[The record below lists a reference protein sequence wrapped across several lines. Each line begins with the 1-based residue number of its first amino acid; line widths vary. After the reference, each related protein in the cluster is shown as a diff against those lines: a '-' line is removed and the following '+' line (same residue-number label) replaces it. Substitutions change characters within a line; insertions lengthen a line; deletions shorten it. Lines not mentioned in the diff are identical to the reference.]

1 MAQRLGGL
9 LMRKLVFLVVLGCL
23 SAVGFAPGNMLA
35 QGDKDKSSRA
45 AAKPQDLPPLKLKVG
60 DPAPDFT
67 LKDQNGKEISLHD
80 FRGKKSVA
88 LAFYI
93 FAFTGG

>member
-1 MAQRLGGL
+1 
-9 LMRKLVFLVVLGCL
+9 MRKLVFLVVLGCL
-23 SAVGFAPGNMLA
+23 SAVVFAPGNMLA
-35 QGDKDKSSRA
+35 QDDKGKSSRA
-45 AAKPQDLPPLKLKVG
+45 AAKPQDLPPLNLKVG

-80 FRGKKSVA
+80 FRGKKNVA